1 MFFVARVASIATAT
15 LTLAGLIS
23 LSTPSQAAEIV
34 QPIMPVMQMVQSL
47 TTAEVPATIAP
58 QTTIQTKTQSV
69 IAPDTDRTVVTPTE
83 EAEAAMEFASLDA
96 AVAAQDRAA
105 TDEATR
111 CLAGAVYFESKGEP
125 LSGQLAVAQVI
136 LNRAKSGRFPPDVCG
151 VVTQRGQFSFV
162 RGGRIPSIDQARAA
176 YRTAV
181 AVARVA
187 MADAWDSAAEH
198 ALYFNTPN
206 RVPGA
211 RLRRVAMIGNHVFY
225 R

>member
-23 LSTPSQAAEIV
+23 LSTPGQAAEIV
-34 QPIMPVMQMVQSL
+34 QPIAPMVQMVKSL
-47 TTAEVPATIAP
+47 TADEVPAPAVP
-58 QTTIQTKTQSV
+58 QTATAVTT
-69 IAPDTDRTVVTPTE
+69 APEITASQAATVADD
-83 EAEAAMEFASLDA
+83 AEVEFASLDA

-105 TDEATR
+105 ADEATR
-111 CLAGAVYFESKGEP
+111 CLAGAIYFESKGEP

-151 VVTQRGQFSFV
+151 VVTQRGQFGFV
-162 RGGRIPSIDQARAA
+162 RGGRIPSIDEARAA

-198 ALYFNTPN
+198 ALYFNTPG

-211 RLRRVAMIGNHVFY
+211 RLQRVASIGNHIFY

>member
-23 LSTPSQAAEIV
+23 LSTPGQAAEIV
-34 QPIMPVMQMVQSL
+34 QPIAPMVQMVKSL
-47 TTAEVPATIAP
+47 TADEVPAPAVAQTATAVTTVH
-58 QTTIQTKTQSV
+58 QTTAV
-69 IAPDTDRTVVTPTE
+69 PTE
-83 EAEAAMEFASLDA
+83 TVTDEAEVEFASLDA

-105 TDEATR
+105 ADEATR
-111 CLAGAVYFESKGEP
+111 CLAGAIYFESKGEP

-151 VVTQRGQFSFV
+151 VVTQRGQFGFV
-162 RGGRIPSIDQARAA
+162 RGGRIPSIDEARAA

-198 ALYFNTPN
+198 ALYFNTPG

-211 RLRRVAMIGNHVFY
+211 RLQRVASIGNHIFY

>member
-23 LSTPSQAAEIV
+23 LSTPGQAAEIV
-34 QPIMPVMQMVQSL
+34 QPIAPMVQMVKSL
-47 TTAEVPATIAP
+47 TADEVPAPAVAQTATAVTTAP
-58 QTTIQTKTQSV
+58 ETTAALTE
-69 IAPDTDRTVVTPTE
+69 TVADD
-83 EAEAAMEFASLDA
+83 AEVEFASLDA

-105 TDEATR
+105 ADEATR
-111 CLAGAVYFESKGEP
+111 CLAGAIYFESKGEP

-136 LNRAKSGRFPPDVCG
+136 LNRAKSGRFPPDACG
-151 VVTQRGQFSFV
+151 VVTQRGQFGFV
-162 RGGRIPSIDQARAA
+162 RGGRIPSIDEARAA

-198 ALYFNTPN
+198 ALYFNTPG

-211 RLRRVAMIGNHVFY
+211 RLQRVASIGNHIFY

>member
-23 LSTPSQAAEIV
+23 LSTPGQAAEIV
-34 QPIMPVMQMVQSL
+34 QPIAPMVQMVKSL
-47 TTAEVPATIAP
+47 TADEVPAPAVAQTATAVVTVP
-58 QTTIQTKTQSV
+58 QTT
-69 IAPDTDRTVVTPTE
+69 AAPTE
-83 EAEAAMEFASLDA
+83 TVADDAEVEFASLDA

-105 TDEATR
+105 ADEATR
-111 CLAGAVYFESKGEP
+111 CLAGAIYFESKGEP

-151 VVTQRGQFSFV
+151 VVTQRGQFGFV
-162 RGGRIPSIDQARAA
+162 RGGRIPSIDEARAA

-198 ALYFNTPN
+198 ALYFNTPG

-211 RLRRVAMIGNHVFY
+211 RLQRVASIGNHIFY

>member
-23 LSTPSQAAEIV
+23 LSTPGQAAEIV
-34 QPIMPVMQMVQSL
+34 QPIAPMVQMVKSL
-47 TTAEVPATIAP
+47 TADEVPAPAVA
-58 QTTIQTKTQSV
+58 QTAT
-69 IAPDTDRTVVTPTE
+69 AVVTVPQPTAAPTE
-83 EAEAAMEFASLDA
+83 TVADDAEVEFASLDA

-105 TDEATR
+105 ADEATR
-111 CLAGAVYFESKGEP
+111 CLAGAIYFESKGEP

-151 VVTQRGQFSFV
+151 VVTQRGQFGFV
-162 RGGRIPSIDQARAA
+162 RGGRIPSIDEARAA

-198 ALYFNTPN
+198 ALYFNTPG

-211 RLRRVAMIGNHVFY
+211 RLQRVASIGNHIFY